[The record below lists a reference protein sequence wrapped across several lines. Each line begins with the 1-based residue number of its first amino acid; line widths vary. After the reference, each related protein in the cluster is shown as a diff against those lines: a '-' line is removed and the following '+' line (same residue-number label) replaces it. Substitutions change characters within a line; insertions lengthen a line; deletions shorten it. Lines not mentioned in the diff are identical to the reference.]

1 MSIFFTALFIFII
14 IYSLLSLI
22 PTLTIYG
29 KPLSDKQ
36 VIAYVNRNK
45 FRLNPYDDGIVM
57 NEALYEPSFNKFDG
71 GAFYTINFTLFFKYQ
86 IDGMG
91 TVWRWS
97 KGAKALDK
105 VRSELTHVYM

>member
-1 MSIFFTALFIFII
+1 MFFLILLSIFVV
-14 IYSLLSLI
+14 YSLVTI
-22 PTLTIYG
+22 FPTFWTYG
-29 KPLSDKQ
+29 KPISDKQ
-36 VIAYVNRNK
+36 VIAYVERNK

-71 GAFYTINFTLFFKYQ
+71 GAFYTINFTLFFKYH

-97 KGAKALDK
+97 KGAKALDN
-105 VRSELTHVYM
+105 VRYELTHNSF

>member
-1 MSIFFTALFIFII
+1 MFLLILLSVFA
-14 IYSLLSLI
+14 IYSLLSLF
-22 PTLTIYG
+22 PTLATYG

-36 VIAYVNRNK
+36 VIAYVERNK

-71 GAFYTINFTLFFKYQ
+71 GAFYTINFTLFFKYH

-97 KGAKALDK
+97 KGAKALDN
-105 VRSELTHVYM
+105 VRYELTHNSF

>member
-1 MSIFFTALFIFII
+1 MFFLI
-14 IYSLLSLI
+14 LLSVLAFYALI
-22 PTLTIYG
+22 TLLPTLATYG

-36 VIAYVNRNK
+36 VIAYVERNK

>member
-22 PTLTIYG
+22 PTLVTYG
-29 KPLSDKQ
+29 KPIKDSVVVEFAQ
-36 VIAYVNRNK
+36 NNE
-45 FRLNPYDDGIVM
+45 FTLNPHDDGIVM
-57 NEALYEPSFNKFDG
+57 NKELYKSFNWQFVG
-71 GAFYTINFTLFFKYQ
+71 GAFYTINFTLFFKYH

-97 KGAKALDK
+97 KGAKALDQ
-105 VRSELTHVYM
+105 VREGLLYEWK

>member
-1 MSIFFTALFIFII
+1 MSIFFTALLIFVA

-22 PTLTIYG
+22 PTLATYG
-29 KPLSDKQ
+29 KPLKDEQ
-36 VIAYVNRNK
+36 VLAYVERNK
-45 FRLNPYDDGIVM
+45 FRLNPYDYGIVM
-57 NEALYEPSFNKFDG
+57 NDAIYEPSFNKFDG
-71 GAFYTINFTLFFKYQ
+71 GAFYVINFTVFFKYQ

-105 VRSELTHVYM
+105 VRENLVYEG